1 MIGQSISNYPIIFLK
16 LQKDFKL
23 HMNRQDP
30 SCQILLKIYT
40 KRQNRQDVF
49 IDGVLIPAS
58 NSVLEADGT
67 LSFSNPDPSI
77 HIPQVGDGV
86 GVNFFDRTEQML
98 YVNVQGNSVVRVIV
112 AKTLVVEF
120 QSTNTEL
127 TADELYDSENL
138 RFYLASILGIDI
150 SKIKVSY
157 GLSEF
162 SRKSFYGRYLEIP
175 QETYKRELIHAQA
188 FCFSLEMPQNSK
200 SFNFGFFSI

>member
-1 MIGQSISNYPIIFLK
+1 
-16 LQKDFKL
+16 
-23 HMNRQDP
+23 MNRQDP

-67 LSFSNPDPSI
+67 LSFSNPDPS

-98 YVNVQGNSVVRVIV
+98 YVNVQGSSVVRVIV

-157 GLSEF
+157 GLDVF
-162 SRKSFYGRYLEIP
+162 SRKSFYGRY
-175 QETYKRELIHAQA
+175 
-188 FCFSLEMPQNSK
+188 FEMPGTLGISRYLSCQILNHLL
-200 SFNFGFFSI
+200 F

>member
-1 MIGQSISNYPIIFLK
+1 
-16 LQKDFKL
+16 
-23 HMNRQDP
+23 MNRQDP

-86 GVNFFDRTEQML
+86 GVNFFDRTEQIL
-98 YVNVQGNSVVRVIV
+98 FVNVQGNSVVRVIV

-157 GLSEF
+157 GLCIFTKIWNHLKWGSWLTELSMEF
-162 SRKSFYGRYLEIP
+162 DKIHLKDSIVTWPDMHSFLEFDKFEPI
-175 QETYKRELIHAQA
+175 
-188 FCFSLEMPQNSK
+188 SNS
-200 SFNFGFFSI
+200 

>member
-1 MIGQSISNYPIIFLK
+1 
-16 LQKDFKL
+16 
-23 HMNRQDP
+23 MNRQDP

-49 IDGVLIPAS
+49 IDGTLIPAS
-58 NSVLEADGT
+58 NSVLEADGS
-67 LSFSNPDPSI
+67 LSFSNPDAS

-98 YVNVQGNSVVRVIV
+98 YVNVQGNTVVRVIV

-150 SKIKVSY
+150 SKIKVSLIRFFPI
-157 GLSEF
+157 LSD
-162 SRKSFYGRYLEIP
+162 L
-175 QETYKRELIHAQA
+175 
-188 FCFSLEMPQNSK
+188 
-200 SFNFGFFSI
+200 